1 MIINHLLIFFSII
14 HVLTIFTFFIG
25 LFRKKNPESS
35 DLPFISIVVALKNE
49 EDNLKD
55 LINGLKNQNYPKDK
69 YEILLVDNASD
80 DNTHQHIEEMVSDLP
95 QFKSLTT
102 KNYQSDLQYK
112 KEAMMMGIE
121 NSKGEIILSTDADC
135 AVQTTW
141 ISSMASQYNE
151 HVDMVIGFSEVISDN
166 SIFLNL
172 QKLDFLQLM
181 AAAKGSLNL
190 GFKWAGSGQNIS
202 FRKNAFY
209 NCNGYENLKTL
220 KGGDDTLFIQKFAKK
235 NSGKIIFSS
244 NTGSYVKTK
253 GINDFP
259 TFIRQRIRWASEANY
274 TRKFNLIVFFISLAA
289 FIANIGI
296 LYYFI
301 LSLVTGN
308 YWTYFLGLGF
318 LKYFAEN
325 MLAIKASE
333 VFNVKNV
340 LSVFPIWFII
350 YPTYALFLGLMS
362 FVGKNVKWK

>member
-1 MIINHLLIFFSII
+1 
-14 HVLTIFTFFIG
+14 VLTIFIFFIG
-25 LFRKKNPESS
+25 LFRKKNPEST
-35 DLPFISIVVALKNE
+35 DQPFISVVIALKNE
-49 EDNLKD
+49 EENLKD
-55 LINGLKNQNYPKDK
+55 LINGLKNQDYPKDK

-80 DNTHQHIEEMVSDLP
+80 DNTHQHIEEMVKDLP
-95 QFKSLTT
+95 SFISLTT
-102 KNYQSDLQYK
+102 KDYQSDFRYK

-135 AVQTTW
+135 IVQSSW
-141 ISSMASQYNE
+141 ISSIASQYNE
-151 HVDMVIGFSEVISDN
+151 NIEMVIGFSEVISDN

-202 FRKNAFY
+202 FRKKAFY

-244 NTGSYVKTK
+244 NIGSYVKTK
-253 GINDFP
+253 AIHDFP

-274 TRKFNLIVFFISLAA
+274 TRKFNPIVFFISLAA
-289 FIANIGI
+289 FVANAGL

-318 LKYFAEN
+318 LKYFVEN

-333 VFNVKNV
+333 EFSIKGV
-340 LSVFPIWFII
+340 LSLFPVWFIL
-350 YPTYALFLGLMS
+350 YPTYAIFLGLMS
-362 FVGKNVKWK
+362 FVGKNIKWK